1 MPERVATPMPAI
13 KLLFLCYAKSKVR
26 IHSELRHRNVVEL
39 CDWYKTS
46 HHTGLILEHCV
57 GGDLLTILQQ
67 LHKDSML
74 SEESIHDLAYD
85 MVKALQFLH
94 SKGIIHCNIKP
105 SNILFDEYGCAKLC
119 DFGSAKELK
128 NISTHSSSVPL
139 AKRGTPCYMAPELFE
154 DVGIYSYA
162 SDLWALG
169 CVLYECFARRPP
181 FMAREYNNIKSI
193 LSDPI
198 PPLCGHPSQHFVDLI
213 NSLLVKNPAERIQ
226 WPELCAHPF
235 WRREIPPVALP
246 AFDFNENAENAENA
260 EDEAAQ
266 PEDMANLDFNENSE
280 NAEDEAHAVITVS
293 IPSHQDQRQD
303 QRQDQGQDQRQDQR
317 RHTEESLPL
326 FLVKFFIRG
335 FVWLLPSEFIK
346 YALKDQNAREKK
358 RKFSYGIL
366 ALMTG
371 RLLMTGCLL
380 SLSVLVSTKIRYYA
394 FTFFSGFFLV
404 TLAFVERKLWKL
416 DNAWHDLII
425 LVGGLFSFWLSFALH
440 RFLFL

>member
-1 MPERVATPMPAI
+1 MHLI
-13 KLLFLCYAKSKVR
+13 LLPFSIVFSGCKQRSIEALMLVR

-67 LHKDSML
+67 LH
-74 SEESIHDLAYD
+74 
-85 MVKALQFLH
+85 
-94 SKGIIHCNIKP
+94 
-105 SNILFDEYGCAKLC
+105 KLC

-380 SLSVLVSTKIRYYA
+380 SLSVLVMIGKDTTKA
-394 FTFFSGFFLV
+394 DV
-404 TLAFVERKLWKL
+404 
-416 DNAWHDLII
+416 
-425 LVGGLFSFWLSFALH
+425 FSFDVVLMELLTGLMALDEDRH
-440 RFLFL
+440 EESQYLASWFWHVKSDKEKLMTAVDPALDIKE

>member
-335 FVWLLPSEFIK
+335 MIEGIFQIAGQVIGSMSPKNDYRPRILRDILFTISGFVWLLPSEFIK

-380 SLSVLVSTKIRYYA
+380 SLSVLIS
-394 FTFFSGFFLV
+394 
-404 TLAFVERKLWKL
+404 
-416 DNAWHDLII
+416 
-425 LVGGLFSFWLSFALH
+425 AL
-440 RFLFL
+440 L